1 MANLVGVPTSGG
13 ATLLVNGMWTSS
25 NLTFKRFDPA
35 NLKEETGTFAEG
47 ESHHVQEAYTAAA
60 AAAPGWAAVPP
71 GQRGAILAR
80 AAELLEAR
88 VEEAARRLTADMGKA
103 IRDAR
108 GEVRRSVAVLR
119 YFANEVSQPMGETYP
134 GSSVDTFLMTVEEPA
149 GVVCV
154 ITPWNFP
161 LAIPAFK
168 LSPALAFGNTVV
180 WKPAEAAS
188 GSAVLL
194 TEILME
200 AGVPPGVLNMITG
213 NGRALSPA
221 LTGDPR
227 LSALTF
233 TGSNS
238 VGLRLRQAVAD
249 RNVKVQLELGG
260 KNPAIVLSDADV
272 DDAATQISRGAML
285 STGQRCT
292 ATSRVYVQRDVAQRF
307 CRRLVEEV
315 ERLTVGDPYQETTDI
330 GPLAS
335 VEQCDTVGGYL
346 KLAHD
351 EGATLLTGRA
361 RYEDRDG
368 DGSCLVT
375 PTVLTG
381 VSSDSRLMREE
392 IFGPVVVV
400 TAVDDYED
408 ALTAANDSVFGLS
421 AAIFTSH
428 IGTAMDFIRR
438 SRSGLVHI
446 NRETAGIEPHVP
458 FGGLKASSS
467 MSRELGKSAR
477 QFFTNSKTVYL
488 RSPAE

>member
-1 MANLVGVPTSGG
+1 
-13 ATLLVNGMWTSS
+13 MWTSS
-25 NLTFKRFDPA
+25 SSIFKRFDPA
-35 NLKEETGTFAEG
+35 HLSEETGTFAEADA
-47 ESHHVQEAYTAAA
+47 HHVQEAYAAA
-60 AAAPGWAAVPP
+60 AAAACGWAAMPA
-71 GQRGAILAR
+71 GQRGAILSR
-80 AAELLEAR
+80 AADLLEGR
-88 VEEAARRLTADMGKA
+88 TEEAARRLTADMGKA

-108 GEVRRSVAVLR
+108 GEVRRSVAVFR
-119 YFANEVSQPMGETYP
+119 YFANEVSQPIGDTYP
-134 GSSVDTFLMTVEEPA
+134 GSSADTFLMTVEEPA

-194 TEILME
+194 TEVLLE

-213 NGRALSPA
+213 NGRTLSPA

-227 LSALTF
+227 LCALTF
-233 TGSNS
+233 TGSNA
-238 VGLRLRQAVAD
+238 VGVRLRQAVAD

-285 STGQRCT
+285 SAGQRCT
-292 ATSRVYVQRDVAQRF
+292 ATSRVYVQRDVARSF
-307 CRRLVEEV
+307 CHRLVEEV
-315 ERLTVGDPYQETTDI
+315 ERLTVGDPYQETTDV

-335 VEQCDTVGGYL
+335 VDQCGTVGGYL
-346 KLAHD
+346 RLAYD
-351 EGATLLTGRA
+351 EGATFLTGR
-361 RYEDRDG
+361 EQDEVGHG
-368 DGSCLVT
+368 DGNCFVT

-381 VSSDSRLMREE
+381 VSSNSRLMREE

-408 ALTAANDSVFGLS
+408 ALTAANDTVFGLS
-421 AAIFTSH
+421 AAIFTSR
-428 IGTAMDFIRR
+428 IGTVMDFIRR
-438 SRSGLVHI
+438 SRSGLVHV

-477 QFFTNSKTVYL
+477 HFFTNSKTVYL
-488 RSPAE
+488 RSRVE